1 MIWLFL
7 LVFGFAATFFAL
19 GKLVMLARVLW
30 TMLSFAALVLAIISG
45 VWLIRWLLLRWR
57 ESRSRT
63 VV

>member
-30 TMLSFAALVLAIISG
+30 TVLSFAALILAIVSG
-45 VWLIRWLLLRWR
+45 IWLVRWLLIRWR
-57 ESRSRT
+57 ESRSRAL
-63 VV
+63 V

>member
-1 MIWLFL
+1 MIWLCL

-30 TMLSFAALVLAIISG
+30 TVLSFAALVLAIVSG
-45 VWLIRWLLLRWR
+45 IWLVRWLLIRWR
-57 ESRSRT
+57 ESRSRA

>member
-30 TMLSFAALVLAIISG
+30 TVISFAALVLAIVSG
-45 VWLIRWLLLRWR
+45 IWLVRWLLIRWR
-57 ESRSRT
+57 ESRSRA

>member
-30 TMLSFAALVLAIISG
+30 TVLSFAALVLAIVSG
-45 VWLIRWLLLRWR
+45 VWLVRWLLIRWR
-57 ESRSRT
+57 ESRSRA

>member
-7 LVFGFAATFFAL
+7 LIFGFAATFFAL

-30 TMLSFAALVLAIISG
+30 AVLSFAAIVVAIASGIWLV
-45 VWLIRWLLLRWR
+45 RWLLLRWR
-57 ESRSRT
+57 ESRSRS

>member
-30 TMLSFAALVLAIISG
+30 TVLSFAALVLAIVSG
-45 VWLIRWLLLRWR
+45 IWLVRWLLIRWR
-57 ESRSRT
+57 ESRSRA